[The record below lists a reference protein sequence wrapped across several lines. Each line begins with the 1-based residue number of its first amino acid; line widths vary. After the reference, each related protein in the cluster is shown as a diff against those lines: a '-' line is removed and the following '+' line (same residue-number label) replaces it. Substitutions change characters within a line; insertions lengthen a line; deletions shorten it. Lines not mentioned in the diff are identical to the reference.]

1 MSLSLKNQNC
11 SQLPKLSNLTQIFL
25 DFFGTGTLPA
35 GYIEDDSYGP
45 KTKQHKFAELFPVF
59 PILIV
64 LAVLCFLV
72 FLSIIIILILY
83 FRRRDYMTEPCK
95 YSKWLTLLLITLLIL
110 MIILSALSLSLTII
124 SINSLKKIYGE
135 TDDSSRIAHPDED
148 LDEVLIKRF
157 DNERS
162 RHLAKCENSPYLKDL
177 YPHITRARHLSIE
190 GEEKFKRFN
199 RTLSMKLFKDIL
211 MRNDL
216 FRTFTR
222 QFHRIAEFDNS
233 FVQATSSGAYRLKT
247 LTPLD
252 WVDAHKAISYMTEM
266 ITYFAKSARTDER
279 KPTLCSYVKRYY
291 DDLGDELAITKNKID
306 KIVNALFWKMD
317 DQAKPPYKFGYV
329 ACIISGMVLA
339 LFLLILLCSCLR
351 KRVGP
356 LVFIFV
362 LLAIVFILMSFV
374 AIYHFSIG
382 VIEYNGLCN
391 KRFAEKTK
399 ITLFD
404 DLSRKCTG
412 VENIYTLISYD
423 YKIQP
428 IEEWDNMNFT
438 DLENECKSFC
448 TTLDTKRLGA
458 VLDDHLHYFPD
469 YGFCTATKL
478 EQPWVDYI
486 LNFIQR
492 EPYKHLARRAK
503 CNLNF
508 LKKAKDFIPRA
519 RQANICASC
528 IKLGKDIL
536 SLLPFIKREASEL
549 CTTFNQQCEEF
560 RQEVFNSTEEFYVF
574 RELAEERLRKD
585 LGTCD
590 LMLNFSNEKKRE
602 FCKCETF
609 ILNGVWVGALLF
621 LLFLLIALLL
631 LTCLMWLFV
640 KCHGRRYMAESITG
654 YGRDGE
660 DVDAI
665 VLPPIALPRN
675 VVERLKADHNP
686 RVKIYSQKT

>member
-211 MRNDL
+211 MRND
-216 FRTFTR
+216 
-222 QFHRIAEFDNS
+222 
-233 FVQATSSGAYRLKT
+233 
-247 LTPLD
+247 
-252 WVDAHKAISYMTEM
+252 
-266 ITYFAKSARTDER
+266 
-279 KPTLCSYVKRYY
+279 C
-291 DDLGDELAITKNKID
+291 DELAITKNKID